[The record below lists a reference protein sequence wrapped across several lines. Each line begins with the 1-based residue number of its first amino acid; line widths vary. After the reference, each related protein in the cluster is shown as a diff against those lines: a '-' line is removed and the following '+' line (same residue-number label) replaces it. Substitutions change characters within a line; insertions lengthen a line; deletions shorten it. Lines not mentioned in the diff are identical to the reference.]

1 MEMAILVYRLFH
13 SFQVGLGKEIKGP
26 EQFSDA
32 QCAVIAHCSLTDKKD
47 DQPLTDF
54 WPDPA
59 ICEVLCVN

>member
-1 MEMAILVYRLFH
+1 MEMAILVSRPFH
-13 SFQVGLGKEIKGP
+13 SFQVGLGNEIKGP

-32 QCAVIAHCSLTDKKD
+32 HCSLTDKKD
-47 DQPLTDF
+47 HQPLTDF